1 VLENA
6 RRINMN
12 IKDVLT
18 KIHEDIKNQRKRL
31 LYMKQKIEEQQ
42 EILKIW
48 ELEQITD
55 IADAVNE
62 NGKPVFS
69 NETKRQAE
77 LERRKKEDPKYQEMQ
92 KELKSAKF
100 EYDMGVI
107 MLQGMLDEQE
117 NARAL
122 ARIEGVA

>member
-1 VLENA
+1 
-6 RRINMN
+6 MD

-18 KIHEDIKNQRKRL
+18 KIHEDIQNQREKL
-31 LYMKQKIEEQQ
+31 LYAKQKIEEQQ
-42 EILKIW
+42 EMLKIW

-62 NGKPVFS
+62 NGKPLYS
-69 NETKRQAE
+69 NETKRAAE
-77 LERRKKEDPKYQEMQ
+77 LERRKKESQEYQNALR
-92 KELKSAKF
+92 ELKEQKM
-100 EYDMGVI
+100 EYDLQVI
-107 MLQGMLDEQE
+107 VLQGMLDKQE

>member
-1 VLENA
+1 
-6 RRINMN
+6 MN
-12 IKDVLT
+12 TGDILS
-18 KIHEDIKNQRKRL
+18 KIHEDIQNQRKKL

-62 NGKPVFS
+62 NGKPIYS

-77 LERRKKEDPKYQEMQ
+77 LERRKKESQKYQTLQ

-100 EYDMGVI
+100 EYDLGVI
-107 MLQGMLDEQE
+107 TLQRMLDEQE

>member
-1 VLENA
+1 
-6 RRINMN
+6 MQ
-12 IKDVLT
+12 IKDVLM
-18 KIHEDIKNQRKRL
+18 KIHEDIQNQRKRL

-62 NGKPVFS
+62 NGKPIYS

-77 LERRKKEDPKYQEMQ
+77 LERRKKESQEYQTLQ

-100 EYDMGVI
+100 DYDMGVI
-107 MLQGMLDEQE
+107 VLQAMLDRQE